1 MDSLIEQIWRIFQ
14 VVFGIGLVIFVHEAG
29 HFIAARLC
37 RVRVEIF
44 SLGFGPRLFG
54 WRRGATTYQVAV
66 VPLGGF
72 VKMAGEEIGEEGS
85 RPADLQ
91 YGGDLRSKSV
101 GQRFFIYSGG
111 VLMNVVFGLV
121 VFPLVFFAGVPVI
134 SPVVTTLEGTPAWH
148 AGIQDGSRIVAINGK
163 PVFDF
168 LHIPTEVA
176 LSGRGPIVLELMEPG
191 ASETRTV
198 KLKAEY
204 SEARGLYQV
213 GILPARDLA
222 GKLVVEDG
230 SPAAD
235 SGLMNDDVLISVAG
249 VSDELPAREQL
260 GYAMRARGPID
271 LVVERAGQRHEIHVT
286 PGFENIDGGAR
297 KIGVEPIA
305 NLVKDMRPNA
315 TLKQLDLR
323 EDDRLIVV
331 NGRRI
336 ERFGD
341 LFDAILAADGELTMR
356 VERDGSQLELSAP
369 AVDEAAA
376 VALLRDLYIAQDQA
390 SNQIVVRSGSAA
402 EAAGIQNGDR
412 IIDID
417 GTRVEEWDEIPVL
430 VHAPAG
436 STAGL
441 AVSVLRIG
449 PDGESA
455 VLETQVEPRPF
466 EVVHYGFDLPLE
478 RSIYQIDNVGE
489 AIAAGSTASW
499 RFLVDTWMTL
509 KGIASREVSAS
520 NIGGI
525 ITIAAVSHSWASEG
539 WAKLFF
545 FLCLLSMNLAF
556 LNVLPIPVL
565 DGGHLFFLIVEKLKG
580 SPVSE
585 RTLGYSQV
593 VGLVM
598 IVSLMVYVTY
608 NDVVRWFMT

>member
-1 MDSLIEQIWRIFQ
+1 MIEQIWRIFQ

-37 RVRVEIF
+37 RVRVDLF

-54 WRRGATTYQVAV
+54 WRRGATMYQVAI

-72 VKMAGEEIGEEGS
+72 VKMAGEELGEGGS
-85 RPADLQ
+85 SHMDPK
-91 YGGDLRSKSV
+91 YGDDLRSKSV

-148 AGIQDGSRIVAINGK
+148 AGVPDGSRIVAINGK

-176 LSGRGPIVLELMEPG
+176 LSGTGPTVLELIEPG
-191 ASETRTV
+191 ATTSKTV
-198 KLKAEY
+198 KLQAEY

-222 GKLVVEDG
+222 GRLVVEAG
-230 SPAAD
+230 GPAAEC
-235 SGLMNDDVLISVAG
+235 GLVNDDILLGVKG
-249 VSDELPAREQL
+249 VSDKLPLREQL
-260 GYAMRARGPID
+260 GYAIRSRGPID
-271 LVVERAGQRHEIHVT
+271 MVIERAGEQLEVRVT
-286 PGFENIDGGAR
+286 PGFKKIDGGAR

-305 NLVKDMRPNA
+305 NLVRDMRRNA
-315 TLKQLDLR
+315 TLEQLDLR
-323 EDDRLIVV
+323 EEDRLISV
-331 NGRRI
+331 NGQSI

-341 LFDAILAADGELTMR
+341 LFDALLIERDELAMV
-356 VERDGSQLELSAP
+356 VERDGTRMELVAP
-369 AVDEAAA
+369 GLDEAGA
-376 VALLRDLYIAQDQA
+376 VELMHDLFISQDQEA
-390 SNQIVVRSGSAA
+390 NQIVVRPGSAA
-402 EAAGIQNGDR
+402 DAAGIQNGDR

-417 GTRVEEWDEIPVL
+417 GARVEEWSEIPVL
-430 VHAPAG
+430 VGAPGPA
-436 STAGL
+436 TAPL
-441 AVSVLRIG
+441 AVSVLRVSTGGDSTVI
-449 PDGESA
+449 E
-455 VLETQVEPRPF
+455 LNIEPRPF

-489 AIAAGSTASW
+489 AIVAGSTASW
-499 RFLVDTWMTL
+499 RFLVDTWLTL
-509 KGIASREVSAS
+509 KGIASREVSAT

-565 DGGHLFFLIVEKLKG
+565 DGGHLFFLLVEKLKG